1 MSFDRAAANH
11 SPSPAPASARGT
23 AAAPEPVSGILLRDS
38 VDGDMATIQGIY
50 AVHVRHGTG
59 SFEERAPDLGEMTE
73 RREAILA
80 RRLPYIVAGFGDRVL
95 GFAYAAPFRPRSAYR
110 FTIEDSIYIHPD
122 AIGQGLGRLLLG
134 DLIVRC
140 EALGYRQMVAVIGDS
155 RNERSIRLHETLG
168 FGRAG
173 TFTSVGFKFGR
184 WLDAV
189 SMQRALGE
197 SDRTLPHG

>member
-1 MSFDRAAANH
+1 MTFDRATD
-11 SPSPAPASARGT
+11 ASSGT
-23 AAAPEPVSGILLRDS
+23 ARTGRIFLRDS
-38 VDGDMATIQGIY
+38 TEGDVAAVQDIY
-50 AVHVRHGTG
+50 ASHVCHGTG
-59 SFEERAPDLGEMTE
+59 SFEERAPDCEEMAE

-80 RRLPYIVAGFGDRVL
+80 RRLPYIVAGSNERIL
-95 GFAYAAPFRPRSAYR
+95 GFAYAAPFRPRPAYR
-110 FTIEDSIYIHPD
+110 FAIEDSIYIHPD
-122 AIGQGLGRLLLG
+122 AIGQGLGRVLLG

-155 RNERSIRLHETLG
+155 RNVRSIRLHEACG

-189 SMQRALGE
+189 FMQRPLGE
-197 SDRTLPHG
+197 SDRTFPLG

>member
-1 MSFDRAAANH
+1 MSFDRAAGL
-11 SPSPAPASARGT
+11 SAGT
-23 AAAPEPVSGILLRDS
+23 APDMARSGILLRDS
-38 VDGDMATIQGIY
+38 VEGDVAAVQDIY

-59 SFEERAPDLGEMTE
+59 SFEEHAPDQREVAE

-80 RRLPYIVAGFGDRVL
+80 RSLPFLVAGHDDRVL
-95 GFAYAAPFRPRSAYR
+95 GFAYAAPFRPRPAYR

-122 AIGQGLGRLLLG
+122 AIGQGLGRLLLSE
-134 DLIVRC
+134 LIVRC

-155 RNERSIRLHETLG
+155 QNRRSIHLHETLG
-168 FGRAG
+168 FFRAG

-189 SMQRALGE
+189 FMQRALGE
-197 SDRTLPHG
+197 SDSTLPPG

>member
-1 MSFDRAAANH
+1 MSFDRAAAGLSSAGVSA
-11 SPSPAPASARGT
+11 SPREQAVAREQGR
-23 AAAPEPVSGILLRDS
+23 AIQLRDS
-38 VDGDMATIQGIY
+38 VEGDMAAIQGIY
-50 AVHVRHGTG
+50 AVHVRQGTG
-59 SFEERAPDLGEMTE
+59 TFEENPPDVGEMAE
-73 RREAILA
+73 RRQAILA
-80 RRLPYIVAGFGDRVL
+80 RRLPYLVAGFGDRVL

-110 FTIEDSIYIHPD
+110 FTIEDSIYIHPN

-189 SMQRALGE
+189 FMQRPLGE
-197 SDRTLPHG
+197 SDTTLPHG

>member
-1 MSFDRAAANH
+1 MSLGPAADASSAAA
-11 SPSPAPASARGT
+11 SLDAPGGIQLRESRDADMPA
-23 AAAPEPVSGILLRDS
+23 V
-38 VDGDMATIQGIY
+38 QGIY

-59 SFEERAPDLGEMTE
+59 SFEECPPEVAEMAE
-73 RREAILA
+73 RRQAIRA
-80 RRLPYIVAGFGDRVL
+80 RRLPYLVAGFGDRVL
-95 GFAYAAPFRPRSAYR
+95 GFAYAAPFRPRPAYR

-122 AIGQGLGRLLLG
+122 AVGQGLGRLLLG
-134 DLIVRC
+134 ELIVRC

-155 RNERSIRLHETLG
+155 QNQRSIRLHEACG

-189 SMQRALGE
+189 FMQRALGE
-197 SDRTLPHG
+197 SDSTLPGG

>member
-1 MSFDRAAANH
+1 MSFDRAAANL
-11 SPSPAPASARGT
+11 SSAPAPAT
-23 AAAPEPVSGILLRDS
+23 GIQLRDS
-38 VDGDMATIQGIY
+38 VDGDVAAVQGIY

-59 SFEERAPDLGEMTE
+59 SFEERAPDPGEMAE
-73 RREAILA
+73 RRQAILA
-80 RRLPYIVAGFGDRVL
+80 RRLPYLVAGSGNRVL
-95 GFAYAAPFRPRSAYR
+95 GFAYAAPFRPRPAYR
-110 FTIEDSIYIHPD
+110 FTIEDSIYIDPE

-134 DLIVRC
+134 ELIVRC

-155 RNERSIRLHETLG
+155 QNQRSIRLHEACG

-189 SMQRALGE
+189 FMQRALGE
-197 SDRTLPHG
+197 SDSTLPEG

>member
-1 MSFDRAAANH
+1 MSFDRAADVSSAT
-11 SPSPAPASARGT
+11 ASLEAR
-23 AAAPEPVSGILLRDS
+23 SGIQLRDS
-38 VDGDMATIQGIY
+38 VVGDMAAVQGIY

-59 SFEERAPDLGEMTE
+59 SFEECPPDPGEMAE
-73 RREAILA
+73 RRQAILA
-80 RRLPYIVAGFGDRVL
+80 RRLPYLVAGFGDRVL
-95 GFAYAAPFRPRSAYR
+95 GFAYAAPFRPRPAYR

-155 RNERSIRLHETLG
+155 QNERSIRLHETLG
-168 FGRAG
+168 FNRAG

-189 SMQRALGE
+189 FMQRALGE
-197 SDRTLPHG
+197 SDTTLPSG